1 MEQRELTIEE
11 LVTGLMNHLESIGFK
26 KSTRERFLAYY
37 KVFIK
42 YCKRKGVDHFS
53 LELGK
58 QFLQEHHKH
67 E

>member
-11 LVTGLMNHLESIGFK
+11 LVTGLMNHLETIGFK

-42 YCKRKGVDHFS
+42 YSKRKEIFHFS
-53 LELGK
+53 LDFGK
-58 QFLQEHHKH
+58 QFLKEHHNH